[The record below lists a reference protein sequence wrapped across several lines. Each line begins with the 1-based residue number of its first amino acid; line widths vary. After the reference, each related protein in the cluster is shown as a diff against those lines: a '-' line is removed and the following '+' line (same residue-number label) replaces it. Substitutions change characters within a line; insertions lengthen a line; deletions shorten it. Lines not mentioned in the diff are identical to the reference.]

1 MTYKANFKNIKFALE
16 ALQQGKIIIYPTNT
30 IYGFGVDAT
39 NKDAI
44 IKLNNLKGRLNK
56 PLSIIIHSVEV
67 VDSYS
72 IIDRQTKTKIIDKS
86 TGKFTF
92 LLKKKGSV
100 LPNELTA
107 KSSKIG
113 IRIANHPFTKELT
126 KQFNKPITTT
136 SVNKQGEK
144 SITKNDEIAS
154 SFPNIL
160 FFEDINMQSGI
171 ESTIIDLTDSKD
183 KIVRIGAEE

>member
-1 MTYKANFKNIKFALE
+1 MIYKANLNNIKFALK
-16 ALQQGKIIIYPTNT
+16 ALEKGEIIIYPTNT

-39 NKDAI
+39 NKNAI

-56 PLSIIIHSVEV
+56 PLSIIIHSVKAA
-67 VDSYS
+67 DSYS
-72 IIDRQTKTKIIDKS
+72 ILDRKIRTKIIKKS

-92 LLKKKGSV
+92 LLKKKDSI

-136 SVNKQGEK
+136 SVNKQGEQ

-160 FFEDINMQSGI
+160 FFEDINMKSGI
-171 ESTIIDLTDSKD
+171 ESTIIDLTNSDE
-183 KIVRIGAEE
+183 KIVRAGAGE